1 MGARP
6 RTDAVPVPRRDAD
19 DAEALRVAFARLH
32 RQLRLRM
39 GRDLTPS
46 QSSALAR
53 IEQAGPLR
61 LGALA
66 ELEGTSGATM
76 SKIVGSLEV
85 LGLVE
90 RSADA
95 ADGRASLLE
104 LSAEGDQLLATLRER
119 GSAALRAALHQLDD
133 EDRRSLHRA
142 IPVLEQISVLLQEG
156 VAVG

>member
-1 MGARP
+1 MAARS
-6 RTDAVPVPRRDAD
+6 RTVAVPTARSGAD

-32 RQLRLRM
+32 RQLRTRM

-76 SKIVGSLEV
+76 SKVVASLED

-104 LSAEGDQLLATLRER
+104 LSVEGDQLLTVLRER
-119 GSAALRAALHQLDD
+119 GSAALRAALHQLDED
-133 EDRRSLHRA
+133 DRRSLQRA
-142 IPVLEQISVLLQEG
+142 IPVLEQVSLLLQEG
-156 VAVG
+156 DAVT